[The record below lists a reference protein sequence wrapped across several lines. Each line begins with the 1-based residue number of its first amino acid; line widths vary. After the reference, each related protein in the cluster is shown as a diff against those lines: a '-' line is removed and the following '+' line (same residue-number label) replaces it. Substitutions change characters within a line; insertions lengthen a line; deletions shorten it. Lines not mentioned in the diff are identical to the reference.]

1 MLFKLAINPDVGRV
15 AFEQQFLKT
24 SDYPRDPFKGITL
37 PHGYVTQLDAE
48 QRPLQRW
55 PTPIV
60 SIAVAVPD
68 MSMPFNVIMI
78 TCTLLSIGVSTFYA
92 LGSGQ
97 LEPVAVVKPATGSW
111 IQKFRAKLSL

>member
-1 MLFKLAINPDVGRV
+1 LTLFVAYEGICRV
-15 AFEQQFLKT
+15 SFEQQFLKT
-24 SDYPRDPFKGITL
+24 SDYPRDPFKGVSV
-37 PHGYVTQLDAE
+37 PHGYVSLLDAE

-78 TCTLLSIGVSTFYA
+78 TCTLLSIGVSTFLV
-92 LGSGQ
+92 LGAGQ
-97 LEPVAVVKPATGSW
+97 LEPVTAVKKRPGSW
-111 IQKFRAKLSL
+111 FQKLRTKLSL